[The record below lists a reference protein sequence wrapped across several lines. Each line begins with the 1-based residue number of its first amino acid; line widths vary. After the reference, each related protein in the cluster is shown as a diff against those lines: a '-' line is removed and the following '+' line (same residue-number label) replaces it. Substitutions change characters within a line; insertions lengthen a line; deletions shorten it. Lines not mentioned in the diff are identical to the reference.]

1 MTVLSLEKDG
11 LEVCTHKAKEVIEND
26 GLVIY
31 PTDTIY
37 GAGVNAL
44 SRNAVEKL
52 LLYKGQNFNSPI
64 PIVVYDQKMAEQY
77 VELSLQAKNIYKNF
91 LPGALTVIS
100 KDLGKVDRALISSKG
115 ALGVRWIDVP
125 FVSDLLNVLGKP
137 ITTTNAATDGKKW
150 YAIESYLRYTPQ
162 NRLNLVDLII
172 DAGEL
177 PKKLPSTVVDTTL
190 DQYVLVRKGDFE
202 FQIIREFI
210 SNSTEQTKRLGAM
223 LGAKLQSKYQATKI
237 VVALTGNLGAGKTH
251 FTAGVASGL
260 GILDP
265 VKSPTY
271 TLEHRYRYPQGEL
284 RHLDVWRIEDLAE
297 VEMLGLF
304 EGDGQQIYVIEWAE
318 RIASYLKKYLEQ
330 FEIVWVEIGYG
341 ESEDIRK
348 ITIKSKDDL
357 EL

>member
-1 MTVLSLEKDG
+1 MTILSLKKDG
-11 LEVCTHKAKEVIEND
+11 LEVCARKAEEVLESN

-44 SRNAVEKL
+44 SQRAVEKL
-52 LLYKGQNFNSPI
+52 LLYKGQGFNSPI

-77 VELSLQAKNIYKNF
+77 VELNLQARNIYKNF

-100 KDLGKVDRALISSKG
+100 KELGKVDRALVSSKNT
-115 ALGVRWIDVP
+115 LGVRWIDVP
-125 FVSDLLNVLGKP
+125 FVNKLLSSFGKP

-150 YAIESYLRYTPQ
+150 YTIENYLRYTPQ

-190 DQYVLVRKGDFE
+190 DQYVLVRKGEFE
-202 FQIIREFI
+202 FPVVREFF
-210 SNSTEQTKRLGAM
+210 SSSTEQTRNLGAL
-223 LGAKLQSKYQATKI
+223 LGEKLKNRYQATKI
-237 VVALTGNLGAGKTH
+237 VIGLTGDLGAGKTH

-260 GILDP
+260 GVLDQ

-271 TLEHRYRYPQGEL
+271 VLEYRYRYAQGEL
-284 RHLDVWRIEDLAE
+284 RHLDVWRIEDVAE

-318 RIASYLKKYLEQ
+318 RIASFIKKNQESFQ
-330 FEIVWVEIGYG
+330 TVWVEIVYG
-341 ESEDIRK
+341 ASENERK
-348 ITIKSKDDL
+348 ITINSKDDL
-357 EL
+357 GL

>member
-1 MTVLSLEKDG
+1 MTILSLEKVG
-11 LEVCTHKAKEVIEND
+11 LDYCTQKAKEVLENN

-44 SRNAVEKL
+44 SQKAVEKL
-52 LLYKGQNFNSPI
+52 LLYKGQGFNSPI

-100 KDLGKVDRALISSKG
+100 KDLGKVDRALVSGKDT
-115 ALGVRWIDVP
+115 LGVRWIDVP
-125 FVSDLLNVLGKP
+125 FVSKLLSSFGKP

-150 YAIESYLRYTPQ
+150 YAIENYLRYTPQ

-190 DQYVLVRKGDFE
+190 DQYVLVRKGEFE
-202 FQIIREFI
+202 FPVVREFF
-210 SNSTEQTKRLGAM
+210 SSSTEQTRNLGAL
-223 LGAKLQSKYQATKI
+223 LGEKLKDKYRATKI
-237 VVALTGNLGAGKTH
+237 VVGLTGNLGAGKTH
-251 FTAGVASGL
+251 FTAGVANGL
-260 GILDP
+260 GILDQ

-271 TLEHRYRYPQGEL
+271 MLEHRYRYAQGEL
-284 RHLDVWRIEDLAE
+284 RHLDVWRIEDVAE

-318 RIASYLKKYLEQ
+318 RIASYIKNNLER

-341 ESEDIRK
+341 ASEDERK
-348 ITIKSKDDL
+348 ITVKSKDDL
-357 EL
+357 GL